1 MKKKFAAVAMI
12 ITFAI
17 LVSGCAKETPAETAG
32 KEVVKSLSDMAAVQ
46 QKLGES
52 YNPNDP
58 AAIAKVMDTYGK
70 YGAQVELQELE
81 KAEAV
86 DAPVGFPTSLVYSKG
101 KMTESS
107 DEGDEGYVNKSITIK
122 TTEDMKIV
130 KEFYKNLLSQAPWK
144 ITSQSSESTSAAYK
158 AKNNAGYEVNV
169 DMSSDP
175 YSKIINIRIWYTG
188 NVTQ

>member
-32 KEVVKSLSDMAAVQ
+32 KEVAKSLSDMAAVQ